1 MSTPQ
6 DEAVTKYLV
15 MQAFASGRYIESKGK
30 QSTNWQEDHFPSWNW
45 EEYDYRVKA
54 EEKWRAFTDT
64 AEVPVQPILIRNSK
78 QWTTILGIWSGGF
91 LIAAETCIVKNTFDQ
106 CFDAGDEIS
115 LDGGKTWQPCGVKVT

>member
-54 EEKWRAFTDT
+54 EEKWRAFKEGEAPIGAILKRKGANTYWLITYVSQHESKIGT
-64 AEVPVQPILIRNSK
+64 AGQLQNLEIL
-78 QWTTILGIWSGGF
+78 
-91 LIAAETCIVKNTFDQ
+91 FDE
-106 CFDAGDEIS
+106 CDMS